1 MGIVVQLNNLTAENL
16 QETLALQMEG
26 WQTKNLPTIAEEIAK
41 AYVEP
46 ENRIPL
52 VITGNDKVIGFMVFA
67 FLQMHDTVAIPYFMI
82 DWKQQNKGYGTKALK
97 QFILYAE
104 NFPGVNKIH
113 CVVNTGDLFGRK
125 TLESAGFVR
134 GQINLEQKENEMVYI
149 IR

>member
-26 WQTKNLPTIAEEIAK
+26 WQAKNLPTIAEEIAL
-41 AYVEP
+41 AYVDP
-46 ENRIPL
+46 ENRVPL
-52 VITGNDKVIGFMVFA
+52 ALTVNDKVIGFMVFS

-82 DWKQQNKGYGTKALK
+82 DWQEQNKGYGTKAL
-97 QFILYAE
+97 QEFIQYAE
-104 NFPGVNKIH
+104 NLPGINKIR

-134 GQINLEQKENEMVYI
+134 GQTNLEEKENEMVYI

>member
-1 MGIVVQLNNLTAENL
+1 MVQLNNLTAENL

-26 WQTKNLPTIAEEIAK
+26 WQAKNLPTIAEEIAK

-134 GQINLEQKENEMVYI
+134 GQINLEQKENKMVYI

>member
-1 MGIVVQLNNLTAENL
+1 MVQLNNLTPENL

-26 WQTKNLPTIAEEIAK
+26 WQAKNLPTIAEEIAM
-41 AYVEP
+41 AYVDP

-134 GQINLEQKENEMVYI
+134 GQINLEQKENKMVYI

>member
-104 NFPGVNKIH
+104 NLPGVNKIH

-134 GQINLEQKENEMVYI
+134 GQINLEQKEHEMVYI

>member
-1 MGIVVQLNNLTAENL
+1 MVQLNNLTAENL

-26 WQTKNLPTIAEEIAK
+26 WQAKNLPTIAEEIAK

-104 NFPGVNKIH
+104 NLPGVNKIR

-134 GQINLEQKENEMVYI
+134 GQTNLEEKENEMVYI

>member
-1 MGIVVQLNNLTAENL
+1 MVQLNNLTAENL

-104 NFPGVNKIH
+104 NLPGVNKIH

>member
-26 WQTKNLPTIAEEIAK
+26 WQAKNLPTIAEEIAK

-134 GQINLEQKENEMVYI
+134 GQINLEQKENKMVYI